1 MAFMRII
8 FTRHAL
14 QRMNERGVTEAQV
27 IDALEWPDE
36 ITPGDRNEEMALKR
50 FGVREL
56 RVVFEEIEPD
66 TYLIYTVIKPKV
78 ERR

>member
-1 MAFMRII
+1 MRII
-8 FTRHAL
+8 YTRHAL
-14 QRMNERGVTEAQV
+14 QRMNQRGVTEAQV

-36 ITPGDRNEEMALKR
+36 ITSGDRNEELAIKR
-50 FGVREL
+50 YGVREL

>member
-1 MAFMRII
+1 MRII

-14 QRMNERGVTEAQV
+14 QRMNQRCVTEAQV
-27 IDALEWPDE
+27 IYALEWPDE
-36 ITPGDRNEEMALKR
+36 IIPGDRKEEMAIKR

-66 TYLIYTVIKPKV
+66 AYLIYTVIKPKV